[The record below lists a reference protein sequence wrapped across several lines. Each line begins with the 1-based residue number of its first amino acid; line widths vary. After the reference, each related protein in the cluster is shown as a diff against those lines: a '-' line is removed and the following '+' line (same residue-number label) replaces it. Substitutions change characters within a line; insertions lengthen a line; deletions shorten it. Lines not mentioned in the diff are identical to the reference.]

1 MKLKINYPNT
11 LPVQIQYRIDNV
23 VLTGSFFDYNII
35 EKH

>member
-11 LPVQIQYRIDNV
+11 LPVQIHYSIVNV
-23 VLTGSFFDYNII
+23 LYFFDYNII